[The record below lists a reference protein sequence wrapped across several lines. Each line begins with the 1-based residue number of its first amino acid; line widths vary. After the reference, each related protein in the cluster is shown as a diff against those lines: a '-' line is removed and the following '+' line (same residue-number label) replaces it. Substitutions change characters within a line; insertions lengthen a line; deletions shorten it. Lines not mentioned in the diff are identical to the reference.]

1 MTYASH
7 AGAAAVDAL
16 LADYAAGA
24 LRSPM
29 SVLIEAHLELSPDN
43 RRFVHDLE
51 AVGGMLLDEA
61 PPVAIADRDARLAA
75 ILADEAP
82 AEPIRA
88 RPRPPAD
95 PVLPVAL
102 RRFIGRPF
110 SEIAWKSRLPGLKE
124 CHLDSKEGEASLL
137 WIRAGQAM
145 PSHTHT
151 GLEAVL
157 VLKGGFADINGH
169 YERGDVA
176 VADESTDHKPVADD
190 HGEDCICF
198 VVEEGHVRL
207 TGLLGR
213 IFQRLAGQG

>member
-1 MTYASH
+1 MTHASQ

-24 LRSPM
+24 LRSTM
-29 SVLIEAHLELSPDN
+29 SVLVEAHLELSPVN

-75 ILADEAP
+75 ILADDTP
-82 AEPIRA
+82 RVSIRA

-95 PVLPVAL
+95 PVLPGSL

-110 SEIAWKSRLPGLKE
+110 SEIAWKSKLPGLKE
-124 CHLDSKEGEASLL
+124 CHLDSEDGEASLL

-157 VLKGGFADINGH
+157 VLKGGFIDIDGH
-169 YERGDVA
+169 YVRGDIA

-190 HGEDCICF
+190 DEDCICF
-198 VVEEGHVRL
+198 VVEEGHVKL

-213 IFQRLAGQG
+213 IFQRIAGQG